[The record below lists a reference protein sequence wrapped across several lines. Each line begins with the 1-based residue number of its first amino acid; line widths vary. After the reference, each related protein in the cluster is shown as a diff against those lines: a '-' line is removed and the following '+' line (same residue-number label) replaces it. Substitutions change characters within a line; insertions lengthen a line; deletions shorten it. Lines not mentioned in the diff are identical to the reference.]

1 MKVARRQI
9 MKLYLKIAAIIVFVL
24 TLCISAGMIFLPTG
38 EKAYA
43 ETISNEEYDVVF
55 LQNITELAQDTYGGN
70 IELTA
75 TKESVFD
82 LELNH
87 LGFIYEF
94 SINEQNGYAI
104 VINTSG
110 YFEVAEVYFDANN
123 PYSEV
128 VGKPIY
134 ISNMIYLYYSNG
146 EFYNSETG
154 AIISD
159 VVLSAL
165 STNACYAN
173 GNATY
178 VSWENIYYNNKQ
190 ELEHKLAYRHPGII
204 QISNYS
210 NACAAV
216 AGANLVQY
224 WDRFKP
230 NLIAN
235 FTPGT
240 ALGSNYI
247 YKEPDSNTSNVI
259 GQLYYDMETNIGGSG
274 ATIAQ
279 FKNGL
284 STYCQRYGYNVTY
297 TSCLTNGNFS
307 YASAKQYLEN
317 SIPLV
322 LFVDPFTIAEVTT
335 TAQGNDYIEYIIC
348 DAPHVMAGFGYREIT
363 YTLSDNTTREDKY
376 IAVASGIT
384 NKSRGYFNINY
395 NTIIDDAYAV
405 NIM

>member
-1 MKVARRQI
+1 
-9 MKLYLKIAAIIVFVL
+9 MKLHLKIAAIIVFVL
-24 TLCISAGMIFLPTG
+24 TLCISSGIIFLSTG

-43 ETISNEEYDVVF
+43 ETINNEEYDVVF
-55 LQNITELAQDTYGGN
+55 FQNITELAQDTYGGN

-284 STYCQRYGYNVTY
+284 STYCQRYGYNVTFI
-297 TSCLTNGNFS
+297 SCFNNGNFDN
-307 YASAKQYLEN
+307 ATAKQYLEN
-317 SIPLV
+317 NIPIV
-322 LFVDPFTIAEVTT
+322 LFVDPFTVAEVI
-335 TAQGNDYIEYIIC
+335 ANGQGNDYVEYLIS
-348 DAPHVMAGFGYREIT
+348 DAPHVMAGFGYKEIT
-363 YTLSDNTTREDKY
+363 YTLSDNTTRVDQY
-376 IAVASGIT
+376 IAVASGLT
-384 NKSRGYFNINY
+384 DKARGYFNINY
-395 NTIIDDAYAV
+395 NTIIDDTYAV
-405 NIM
+405 NIA